1 MSGTQAA
8 ELFHIPDHCPVC
20 AGPVA
25 LKNAFLYC
33 ESRSCPAKAA
43 GSIKVWIKRL
53 GILQWGDALVD
64 SLTDPDNP
72 RVNSI
77 GDLYRLTV
85 DDISMCCSGVKVAKK
100 CYEILHANK
109 SVTLELMLASL
120 NIPNLAVSTA
130 TDIVQSG
137 YDSVSKIS
145 NLCSMSD
152 DLALEALTSVPNV
165 GEITARQVLDG
176 LREKMDIILDLES
189 VLELRKPSSGPLS
202 GKLFCITGSTSK
214 PRKTVEK
221 MIMDAGGVVKS
232 SVGAGLSYLVTNDSD
247 TTSSKMK
254 SAKKHGVTVI
264 SEVALYDMM
273 GTSQ

>member
-8 ELFHIPDHCPVC
+8 DLFRIPDHCPVC

-33 ESRSCPAKAA
+33 QSRSCPAKAA

-72 RVNSI
+72 RVNCI

-85 DDISMCCSGVKVAKK
+85 DDIAMCCSGVKVAKK
-100 CYEILHANK
+100 CYEILHASK

-137 YDSVSKIS
+137 YDSVQKIAA
-145 NLCSMSD
+145 LCSLSD

-176 LREKMDIILDLES
+176 LREKMDTILDLES
-189 VLELRKPSSGPLS
+189 VIELRKPSSGPLS
-202 GKLFCITGSTSK
+202 GKLFCITGATSK

-264 SEVALYDMM
+264 SEVALYNMM